1 MDSIVAY
8 FNGEK
13 IQCLIGAIVSIVF
26 ISLSIL
32 FLLQQKAFLKGM
44 AYVAIPLSAF
54 LLIICLGVIF
64 RTSKDI
70 AKVTTYHKETPDKIQ
85 SEEIPRM
92 EKVMKSFGIIKKV
105 ELAIFIIGL
114 VLSIIFLRNEFMI
127 GIAIGLIVMGISLY
141 VFDLV
146 AESRGETYIQYLKS
160 L

>member
-1 MDSIVAY
+1 MDSIINY

-13 IQCLIGAIVSIVF
+13 FQCAIGAIASIIF
-26 ISLSIL
+26 IATSIFFL
-32 FLLQQKAFLKGM
+32 FQQKIFLKGM

-70 AKVTTYHKETPDKIQ
+70 ARVTTYQKESPARIQ

-114 VLSIIFLRNEFMI
+114 ALSIIFWRNELMR
-127 GIAIGLIVMGISLY
+127 GIAISLVVMGISLY
-141 VFDLV
+141 VFDHV
-146 AESRGETYIQYLKS
+146 AESRGETYIQYIKS